1 MRRFWHIFEFLF
13 LFAINGVMLWFF
25 GGYLNLLIAAMMVLF
40 LIYSLISVHIAMPY
54 LAAEV
59 EMPEGYVE
67 KNTTF
72 HVKIRLTNRCILPF
86 VRARIKL
93 RAGNVFLG
101 EMAEYEVS
109 LPVKPLGTTEE
120 ILPLRSEY
128 AGNIE
133 ITAFRLI
140 LCDLLS
146 MHPQRRDISETGNIG
161 VLPKVGMEE
170 AYPLNDYSVGM
181 REVSESRMTGSD
193 FSDVSQVR
201 EYVPGDA
208 MKDIHWKLSAKKDE
222 LMVKERLRMSSRKIM
237 VVFALAGSAGPESD
251 LAGRLSPADAD
262 AAADRLYGL
271 GLFYLQRRIPV
282 SLCYYSRRFHEIC
295 EEQAES
301 EAEWRDA
308 VLRAFYA
315 QAGDGGVEAGFQK
328 INPGQG
334 YLLLDK
340 SGVTEKSG

>member
-1 MRRFWHIFEFLF
+1 MRRFWHIFEYLA

-25 GGYLNLLIAAMMVLF
+25 RGYLNLLIAVMMVLF
-40 LIYSLISVHIAMPY
+40 LLYSLISVHIALPY
-54 LAAEV
+54 LTAEIEV
-59 EMPEGYVE
+59 PEGYVE
-67 KNTTF
+67 KNTPF

-86 VRARIKL
+86 VQAQIKL
-93 RAGNVFLG
+93 RVGNIFLE
-101 EMAEYEVS
+101 EMAEQEVS
-109 LPVKPLGTTEE
+109 LPVKPLDTTEV

-140 LCDLLS
+140 LCDLLF
-146 MHPQRRDISETGNIG
+146 MHPLGRDISETGNIG
-161 VLPKVGMEE
+161 VLPGRGVEKE
-170 AYPLNDYSVGM
+170 YPLNDYSVGM
-181 REVSESRMTGSD
+181 REVSESRMAGSD

-201 EYVPGDA
+201 EYIPGDA
-208 MKDIHWKLSAKKDE
+208 MKDIHWKLSAKKEE

-237 VVFALAGSAGPESD
+237 VVFALAGGEGHFVPE
-251 LAGRLSPADAD
+251 DAD
-262 AAADRLYGL
+262 TAADRLYGL
-271 GLFYLQRRIPV
+271 GLFYLQRRVPI
-282 SLCYYSRRFHEIC
+282 SLCYYSRRFHEIR
-295 EEQAES
+295 EELAES

-315 QAGDGGVEAGFQK
+315 QAGDGGVEAGFQN